1 MVVCVGPDGAFLI
14 DDQFAPLTDKI
25 KAAVAKL
32 TDKPVRFVLNTH
44 WHGDHTGGNE
54 NFGNAGVTIIAQEN
68 VRKRMSTE
76 QYIVSL
82 DRRVPPSPEKAL
94 PIETFADSVTF
105 YLNGEEIH
113 AFHVAPAHT
122 DGDVIVWFPKRNVV
136 HMGDC
141 LFNGGYP
148 RIDVSTGGN
157 IEGMIAANDRLLAMT
172 DANTKYIPGH
182 GKLAT
187 RADVQAFRDMLVKVR
202 DRVKPMV
209 AAGKGLPDVQAA
221 KPTADLDAQW
231 GTTMMKPESFVEM
244 VYSSLAK
251 K

>member
-1 MVVCVGPDGAFLI
+1 
-14 DDQFAPLTDKI
+14 
-25 KAAVAKL
+25 
-32 TDKPVRFVLNTH
+32 VLNTH

-54 NFGNAGVTIIAQEN
+54 NFANMGVAIIAQDN

-76 QYIVSL
+76 QYIAHM
-82 DRRVPPSPEKAL
+82 DRKVPPSPAIAL
-94 PIETFADSVTF
+94 PIETFTDSVTF

-122 DGDVIVWFPKRNVV
+122 DDDVIVWFPRKNVV

-141 LFNGGYP
+141 LFTGGYP
-148 RIDVSTGGN
+148 IIDVSSGAG

-172 DANTKYIPGH
+172 DASTKFIPGH

-209 AAGKGLPDVQAA
+209 AAGKSLADVQAA

-231 GTTMMKPESFVEM
+231 GVTMMKPDKFLEM
-244 VYSSLAK
+244 VYNGLAK